1 MIDAR
6 VAGSGTGFGIV
17 AGEGRDPSGGGVALS
32 HAASPRCNS
41 TLNAPACT
49 GVPFKAQLRNFS

>member
-17 AGEGRDPSGGGVALS
+17 AGEGRDPSGGVALS

-41 TLNAPACT
+41 TLNAPPYT
-49 GVPFKAQLRNFS
+49 GVPFRAQLRNFS